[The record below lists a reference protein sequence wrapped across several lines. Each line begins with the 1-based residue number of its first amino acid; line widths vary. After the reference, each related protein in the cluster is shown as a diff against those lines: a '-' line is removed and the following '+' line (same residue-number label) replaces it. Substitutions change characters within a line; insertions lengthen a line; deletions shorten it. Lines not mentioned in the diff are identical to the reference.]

1 VRAFLFISS
10 YIRGISLKEVIFMT
24 REMINEILDEIGL
37 ESIKEN
43 EIQLKTESLAEAIRH
58 IILKVS

>member
-1 VRAFLFISS
+1 
-10 YIRGISLKEVIFMT
+10 MT

-43 EIQLKTESLAEAIRH
+43 EKPQSTKSLAETVRH
-58 IILKVS
+58 LILKVS